1 MNRIFTYAL
10 LVLFAI
16 ILPASAGAD
25 KKKDLGTFPP
35 VERGPEH
42 KVLESLV
49 GTWDAKV
56 KLYLDPKKPM
66 ESAGVMT
73 RSMILGGNFLQES
86 FKGEFIGKNFAG
98 LGIIG
103 FDANKKKFVTNW
115 CDSMSTSMTTTHGTY
130 DPIKKTLTSLGEEF
144 DGNTKKQI
152 KVRDVLRII
161 NADEHILE
169 MYRQPDGV
177 PEEFKV
183 MEVAYKRRKVE
194 KK

>member
-1 MNRIFTYAL
+1 MSRFFTVAL
-10 LVLFAI
+10 LAFFAA
-16 ILPASAGAD
+16 ILPASAGGE
-25 KKKDLGTFPP
+25 KKKDAGGFPP

-66 ESAGVMT
+66 ESAGVMN

-103 FDANKKKFVTNW
+103 FDAN
-115 CDSMSTSMTTTHGTY
+115 
-130 DPIKKTLTSLGEEF
+130 
-144 DGNTKKQI
+144 
-152 KVRDVLRII
+152 
-161 NADEHILE
+161 
-169 MYRQPDGV
+169 
-177 PEEFKV
+177 
-183 MEVAYKRRKVE
+183 
-194 KK
+194 